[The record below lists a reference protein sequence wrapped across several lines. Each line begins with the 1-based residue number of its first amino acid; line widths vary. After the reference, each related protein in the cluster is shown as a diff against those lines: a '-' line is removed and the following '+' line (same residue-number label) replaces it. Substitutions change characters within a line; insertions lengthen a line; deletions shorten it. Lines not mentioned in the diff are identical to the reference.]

1 MLTSSLRRITDNQ
14 LVPTSLAGL
23 AMQVR
28 GELRVMPGNDTETN
42 ELPDSGRGP
51 AVIVRCRA
59 LQDAEECLKF
69 ATRQG
74 LLISLYN
81 GKDFAHCDHGI
92 AVDISQLQPQ

>member
-28 GELRVMPGNDTETN
+28 GELRVMNEGNAN
-42 ELPDSGRGP
+42 SAGPKDSGP

-81 GKDFAHCDHGI
+81 GDDVAHCDHGI

>member
-14 LVPTSLAGL
+14 LVSTSLAGL

-28 GELRVMPGNDTETN
+28 GELRVMN
-42 ELPDSGRGP
+42 EGDAPSAGPEDSGP

>member
-14 LVPTSLAGL
+14 LVPTNLAGL

-28 GELRVMPGNDTETN
+28 GELRVMNGGDAGSAGSDDT
-42 ELPDSGRGP
+42 GP

-81 GKDFAHCDHGI
+81 GNDVAQCDHGI
-92 AVDISQLQPQ
+92 AVDISRLQPQ